1 MRYSELTR
9 RYFETAA
16 AAGTLTGPGVAR
28 GEAGSRAQG
37 TWVRFDLRV
46 EGTPGRRRISAARF
60 QAFAC
65 PHTIAVAAWVALQAA
80 GRAPEPA
87 LPQDVHALRRLFDVP
102 VENLGRLLVVE
113 DAWRAA
119 VRALDEETEN

>member
-1 MRYSELTR
+1 MRYNELTR
-9 RYFETAA
+9 RYFDGAT

-37 TWVRFDLRV
+37 TWVRFDIRV
-46 EGTPGRRRISAARF
+46 DEGPAGRLIAAARF

-65 PHTIAVAAWVALQAA
+65 PHTIAVAAWVADQAA
-80 GRAPEPA
+80 GRAPAPA
-87 LPQDVHALRRLFDVP
+87 LPQDVHALQRLFEVP
-102 VENLGRLLVVE
+102 IEKLGRLLIVE

-119 VRALDEETEN
+119 IRALDEETEN

>member
-16 AAGTLTGPGVAR
+16 AGTLAGPGVAR

-37 TWVRFDLRV
+37 VWVRFTIRV
-46 EGTPGRRRISAARF
+46 DGPSERRRIAAARF

-80 GRAPEPA
+80 GRAPESA
-87 LPQDVHALRRLFDVP
+87 LPQDVHALQRLFDVP
-102 VENLGRLLVVE
+102 VEKLGRLLVVE

-119 VRALDEETEN
+119 VRAIDEETEN